1 MTIVLIFFFNE
12 EETHPQLAMPAAK
25 RNTNLVVSYL
35 KLPAPII
42 GSNSSSNST
51 FIEGAALKNDC

>member
-12 EETHPQLAMPAAK
+12 EKTHPQLAMPAAK

-42 GSNSSSNST
+42 GSNFT
-51 FIEGAALKNDC
+51 FLEGAALKNDC